1 MKERILVSTV
11 ILLAVGGMAQAQ
23 EGELHGVVDLT
34 YQSKYIWRGFD
45 IYGDKSAIQPSIDLD
60 LFGTGLGMS
69 VMGHRANS
77 GGFENLERWDYMLY
91 YDSSFFEDKIYV
103 TMTRL
108 AWVYYNYPDH
118 PEKGT
123 ASEPWA
129 SLQEI
134 QSILSWPKILPIE
147 GLVPSFARAI
157 SWPSK
162 SGSFSGS
169 KSPGG
174 GTASGTVY
182 IFMLDYDLPIQGL
195 LPDTPEQTLHLH
207 SEAVYNDGMGPA
219 GQNVDHD
226 WSHAVF
232 GASTNFDLSDNLTLT
247 PGLYHQIT
255 MDSSVNDDKDETW
268 LALSMAYKF

>member
-11 ILLAVGGMAQAQ
+11 ILLAVAGMTQAQ
-23 EGELHGVVDLT
+23 EGELHGVIDLT
-34 YQSKYIWRGFD
+34 YQTKYIWRGFD
-45 IYGDKSAIQPSIDLD
+45 IYGDKSAIQPSVDLD
-60 LFGTGLGMS
+60 LFGTGLGIS
-69 VMGHRANS
+69 ITGHRANS
-77 GGFENLERWDYMLY
+77 GGFENAERWDYMLY
-91 YDSSFFEDKIYV
+91 YDYSVFKDKIYA
-103 TMTRL
+103 TQARF
-108 AWVYYNYPDH
+108 AWAYYNYPDH

-123 ASEPWA
+123 MGEPWA

-147 GLVPSFARAI
+147 GLVPSYVRAF

-174 GTASGTVY
+174 GTATGIVH

-195 LPDTPEQTLHLH
+195 LPDIPEQTLHLH
-207 SEAVYNDGMGPA
+207 SEVVYNDGVSSTGVTD
-219 GQNVDHD
+219 VDHD

-232 GASTNFDLSDNLTLT
+232 GVSTKFDLSDNLTLT
-247 PGLYHQIT
+247 PGLYHQ
-255 MDSSVNDDKDETW
+255 SSWEDTVNSSDETW
-268 LALSMAYKF
+268 FSLSMAYKF